1 MGHPEGQLLTSK
13 FYWQELGRQEGHQ
26 LLSTGPAIWEHW
38 KFFLTEDFSPME
50 LGAVLDVLAEEALQ
64 DGEEGVE
71 EPGEVFDMD
80 RAWRKTLGC

>member
-1 MGHPEGQLLTSK
+1 
-13 FYWQELGRQEGHQ
+13 
-26 LLSTGPAIWEHW
+26 
-38 KFFLTEDFSPME
+38 ME